1 MLLSPTEN
9 DRFCSLL
16 NADINAASN
25 ECKKLRMGVLL
36 AKVRRLKGAIATC
49 PRSSRPETLSL
60 QGYEILDLAIS
71 QSARSR
77 SNLKARITSLQN
89 QAAQMEEH
97 LKATYEQ
104 IKQIE
109 LELSTLEE
117 SEAVMQTRALQIS
130 KATADRLEI
139 DNIVAGMPALFDFVK
154 QVLPKPWFYMLITN
168 SHDTILG
175 QQQIFIDL
183 ELRLLLLD

>member
-1 MLLSPTEN
+1 MSQSPQVLLSPTEN

-16 NADINAASN
+16 NAEINAASN
-25 ECKKLRMGVLL
+25 ECKKLRMGVFL
-36 AKVRRLKGAIATC
+36 AKVRRLKGPIATC
-49 PRSSRPETLSL
+49 PLSSRPETLPL
-60 QGYEILDLAIS
+60 QGYENLDLAIS

-77 SNLKARITSLQN
+77 SNLKARITSLQD
-89 QAAQMEEH
+89 QAAEMEEQ

-139 DNIVAGMPALFDFVK
+139 DNIVAGISAWFGFVK
-154 QVLPKPWFYMLITN
+154 QVLPKP
-168 SHDTILG
+168 
-175 QQQIFIDL
+175 
-183 ELRLLLLD
+183 